1 MQTIEAIL
9 AAFVAADKG
18 TVDRLPLS
26 PLLYP
31 QECVEATFAQFEGI
45 CSGALVSEGDVSLV
59 SLAVRTS
66 HEPDAVKVVGEFFN
80 HALALSIKAGSHRP

>member
-9 AAFVAADKG
+9 AAFGAADRG
-18 TVDRLPLS
+18 AVDRLPLS

-31 QECVEATFAQFEGI
+31 RECVEATFAQFEGI

-59 SLAVRTS
+59 SLAVGTGYQ
-66 HEPDAVKVVGEFFN
+66 PDAVNVVGEFFN
-80 HALALSIKAGSHRP
+80 HALALSVKAASHRP